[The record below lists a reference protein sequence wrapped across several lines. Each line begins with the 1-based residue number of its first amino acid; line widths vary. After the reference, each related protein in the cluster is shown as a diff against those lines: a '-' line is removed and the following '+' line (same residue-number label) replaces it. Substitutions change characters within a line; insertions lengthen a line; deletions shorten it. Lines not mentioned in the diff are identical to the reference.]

1 MAESTVRSMI
11 TMRAYHQGISIVLCW
26 CFFQNSIIHANAM
39 TPTWENDAK
48 FTRGVTNTTYYI
60 SPSANEYR
68 EPFYTAAD
76 NWMYTEWGNAIQ
88 MDQEEDNLG
97 TQIDLYAKTYEEDPT
112 LGAYTSAYVSFW
124 DDLGQLVS
132 ERGYGPDRN
141 YYYTELTIN
150 TRLFPEDER
159 AIILTHEMGHAFGLA
174 HSNDPYSIMFPYYE
188 EILVDTVQE
197 VDNDTINY
205 LYPEEIGGE

>member
-1 MAESTVRSMI
+1 MMTSHHPS
-11 TMRAYHQGISIVLCW
+11 ISIALC
-26 CFFQNSIIHANAM
+26 FSLFQSTILCVQAM

-60 SPSANEYR
+60 SPSADAYS

-76 NWMYTEWGNAIQ
+76 NWMYTAWGNAIQ
-88 MDQEEDNLG
+88 MDQADSNSD
-97 TQIDLYAKTYEEDPT
+97 TQIDLYAKTYEQDPT

-124 DDLGQLVS
+124 DETGGLVS

-150 TRLFPEDER
+150 TRLFPEDEQV
-159 AIILTHEMGHAFGLA
+159 IILTHEMGHAFGLA

-188 EILVDTVQE
+188 EILVDTVQK

-205 LYPEEIGGE
+205 LYPIDLGGEENEESNT